1 MTPRNEISNTYF
13 ISITNTC
20 FDMTNFHCAVAL
32 WTSTSSANRR
42 VFFVNNY
49 LLKNI
54 YSMKQE
60 KKKEHF
66 QRCLF
71 KFVFLPVKTLTWILL
86 YYHQCTK
93 DSTFCATKTDPEPRS
108 QNLFTCHFYK
118 AQIKLYAVMLFLSN
132 ECKPWISEL
141 HIHIND

>member
-1 MTPRNEISNTYF
+1 
-13 ISITNTC
+13 
-20 FDMTNFHCAVAL
+20 
-32 WTSTSSANRR
+32 
-42 VFFVNNY
+42 
-49 LLKNI
+49 
-54 YSMKQE
+54 MKQE

-71 KFVFLPVKTLTWILL
+71 KFVFLPVK
-86 YYHQCTK
+86 CTK
-93 DSTFCATKTDPEPRS
+93 DSTFCATKTDPEQRS
-108 QNLFTCHFYK
+108 QKLFTCHFYK